1 MNKTILILDKI
12 LSAILFIISIAVI
25 GLYLNTYYFNPG
37 YKGISNKDLSQIC
50 IIFCFLYLVKYLLQ
64 IFSSRKQ

>member
-1 MNKTILILDKI
+1 MSKIILILDRI
-12 LSAILFIISIAVI
+12 LSAILFVISVAVI

-50 IIFCFLYLVKYLLQ
+50 IVFCCLYLVKYLLQ
-64 IFSSRKQ
+64 ISSSRKQ